1 MFDELKIYKN
11 NGHFFFKPG
20 QKLSDVCNAPEKPGV
35 YIIYQL
41 RKGKV
46 ELVYIG
52 ASGTINQKGKFSK
65 QLLKGRLINGKQDG
79 IPRQNYFEQNMLI
92 YDIDA
97 LDIYWWVTFDED
109 NQHIPACIEGI
120 LLQRYFD
127 INSSLPLWN
136 KEF

>member
-1 MFDELKIYKN
+1 MFDELRIYKN
-11 NGHFFFKPG
+11 NGHFFLKPG
-20 QKLSDVCNAPEKPGV
+20 KKLSDICNAPEKPGV

-65 QLLKGRLINGKQDG
+65 QLLKSRLIKGKQDG
-79 IPRQNYFEQNMLI
+79 IPIQYYFEQMMLI
-92 YDIDA
+92 NEIDA
-97 LDIYWWVTFDED
+97 LDIYWWVTFDD
-109 NQHIPACIEGI
+109 NNHHIPACIEGI

-127 INSSLPLWN
+127 INGNLPLWN

>member
-11 NGHFFFKPG
+11 NGHFFLKHG
-20 QKLSDVCNAPEKPGV
+20 KKLSDVCNAPEKPGV

-52 ASGTINQKGKFSK
+52 ASGTINQKGKFGK
-65 QLLKGRLINGKQDG
+65 QLLKGRLIKGKLDG
-79 IPRQNYFEQNMLI
+79 IPLQYYFEQMMLI
-92 YDIDA
+92 NEIVA
-97 LDIYWWVTFDED
+97 LDIYWWVTFDEE

-120 LLQRYFD
+120 LLQRYYD
-127 INSSLPLWN
+127 INGNLPLWN